1 MKVHKQN
8 QILSPFSNDQELIHQ
23 SKHLLLELYNCDFEK
38 LNDESFLRCTLNRAA
53 KLANATV
60 LNLISNKFEPQGV
73 TAIALLAESHISIH
87 TWPES
92 NYSAVDIFTCGQ
104 NMMPELAS
112 QYLIESLMA
121 KEHSLRVIE
130 RNPPSAV
137 SKQDIRD
144 ISKALGFP
152 WWDKPAQPCLSSRFP
167 YGHEITSE
175 RLKMVEKAEEYVL
188 FCFLNH
194 F

>member
-1 MKVHKQN
+1 MEIHKKN
-8 QILSPFSNDQELIHQ
+8 QILSSLHDDHKLSHQ
-23 SKHLLLELYNCDFEK
+23 SKHLLLELYRCDSEK

-92 NYSAVDIFTCGQ
+92 NYSAVDIFTCGK

-112 QYLIESLMA
+112 QYLNESLMA

-130 RNPPSAV
+130 RIPPSTV
-137 SKQDIRD
+137 PKQIR
-144 ISKALGFP
+144 
-152 WWDKPAQPCLSSRFP
+152 
-167 YGHEITSE
+167 T
-175 RLKMVEKAEEYVL
+175 VV
-188 FCFLNH
+188 
-194 F
+194 

>member
-1 MKVHKQN
+1 MEIYKNN
-8 QILSPFSNDQELIHQ
+8 QIFGSFQDDHKLSHQ
-23 SKHLLLELYNCDFEK
+23 SKHLLLELYRCDCEK

-104 NMMPELAS
+104 NMMPEVAS
-112 QYLIESLMA
+112 QYLIKALKAE
-121 KEHSLRVIE
+121 EYFLRVIE
-130 RNPPSAV
+130 RNPPANV
-137 SKQDIRD
+137 LKEIRNV
-144 ISKALGFP
+144 F
-152 WWDKPAQPCLSSRFP
+152 
-167 YGHEITSE
+167 
-175 RLKMVEKAEEYVL
+175 
-188 FCFLNH
+188 
-194 F
+194 

>member
-1 MKVHKQN
+1 MEIYKKN
-8 QILSPFSNDQELIHQ
+8 QILSSFRDDQKLSHQ
-23 SKHLLLELYNCDFEK
+23 SKHLLLELYRCDCEK

-112 QYLIESLMA
+112 QYFIESLMA

-130 RNPPSAV
+130 RHPPLSVPKQIRTAV
-137 SKQDIRD
+137 
-144 ISKALGFP
+144 
-152 WWDKPAQPCLSSRFP
+152 
-167 YGHEITSE
+167 
-175 RLKMVEKAEEYVL
+175 
-188 FCFLNH
+188 
-194 F
+194 

>member
-1 MKVHKQN
+1 MEIYKKS
-8 QILSPFSNDQELIHQ
+8 QILNSLSNEQKLIHQ
-23 SKHLLLELYNCDFEK
+23 SKHLLLELYRCDREK
-38 LNDESFLRCTLNRAA
+38 LNDESFLRCILNRAA

-112 QYLIESLMA
+112 QYFIRSLIA
-121 KEHSLRVIE
+121 REHSLRVIE
-130 RNPPSAV
+130 RNPPLEVPTQMRTAV
-137 SKQDIRD
+137 
-144 ISKALGFP
+144 
-152 WWDKPAQPCLSSRFP
+152 
-167 YGHEITSE
+167 
-175 RLKMVEKAEEYVL
+175 
-188 FCFLNH
+188 
-194 F
+194 